1 MPEKLI
7 KLYNTLATIETK
19 GESTKTMALCL
30 NYVQQLVAEANSE
43 EAKKAE
49 VQGSTEGDAE

>member
-7 KLYNTLATIETK
+7 KLHNTLLLIETK
-19 GESTKTMALCL
+19 GESTKLMAQCL
-30 NYVQQLVAEANSE
+30 AYVEQLAREAAVE

-49 VQGSTEGDAE
+49 NQGKDDNT

>member
-7 KLYNTLATIETK
+7 RLHNTLLLIETK
-19 GESTKTMALCL
+19 GESTKLMAQCL
-30 NYVQQLVAEANSE
+30 AYVEQLAKEAAEA

-49 VQGSTEGDAE
+49 VQGSTEGE